1 MTDRSARFAL
11 PYLFPGQAQKEVFHN
26 EALAAIDSVLH
37 LCVEGVAAEPAI
49 APEPG
54 ESWIVAEGSIADW
67 DGKDD
72 CTATWTEGGWRF
84 TAPVPGMLAWDRAAS
99 YWRHWS
105 GTAWIGGVLPA
116 SALHIGGEQ
125 VVGPRL
131 AAIAS
136 PSGGTTIDNE
146 ARAAIAAVIATLM
159 SHGLID

>member
-1 MTDRSARFAL
+1 MTDRSPRFAL

-26 EALAAIDSVLH
+26 EALVSIDCALH
-37 LCVEGVAAEPAI
+37 ACIEGVAADPTV
-49 APEPG
+49 APDVG
-54 ESWIVAEGSIADW
+54 ESWIIGAGTGDW
-67 DGKDD
+67 SGKDD
-72 CTATWTEGGWRF
+72 CIATWTDGGWRF
-84 TAPVPGMLAWDRAAS
+84 TLPVPGMLVWDQTAS

-105 GTAWIGGVLPA
+105 GTSWANGALPA
-116 SALHIGGEQ
+116 SAFHIGGEQ

-136 PSGGTTIDNE
+136 PSGGTTIDSE